1 MGKPESLRTG
11 PQQLDLFAHDGFR
24 AQPALP
30 AHPWPDPEAVTGRS
44 DADLI
49 AALPDAIGAAGR
61 PVITEIG
68 RRRLAGA
75 VSGLEA
81 LCRRFKGFGLESRVA
96 EQAEA
101 LGALSA
107 IGGRDAAAA
116 VTRLI
121 SESVV
126 QGPNLAIAMAAA
138 AALRCRLPA
147 GVACALLQNADPA
160 TRAATACCAPEH
172 PTTVPV
178 MIALLDDLHPS
189 VAVAAVRTLG
199 QWGRAEARPAL
210 LRLLDADPTAEL
222 IAAAVGVA
230 DDAVIVSLGRIG
242 RMRPDLTDAVV
253 EALGEIDDPRAGAV
267 LARFGP
273 AGGS

>member
-1 MGKPESLRTG
+1 VQASRPASR
-11 PQQLDLFAHDGFR
+11 PQQLDLFAHSGLRDEPTSP
-24 AQPALP
+24 AQSPPVA
-30 AHPWPDPEAVTGRS
+30 EAVAGRS

-49 AALPDAIGAAGR
+49 AALPDAIGVAGR
-61 PVITEIG
+61 PVITEVG

-75 VSGLEA
+75 ILGLEA
-81 LCRRFKGFGLESRVA
+81 VCRRFKGFGLESRVA
-96 EQAEA
+96 EQAEV
-101 LGALSA
+101 LQALSA

-126 QGPNLAIAMAAA
+126 QGPNLVIAVAAA

-147 GVACALLQNADPA
+147 GVACALLQHADPA
-160 TRAATACCAPEH
+160 TRAAAACCAPEH

-178 MIALLDDLHPS
+178 MIALLEDLHPP
-189 VAVAAVRTLG
+189 VVAAAVHTLG

-210 LRLLDADPTAEL
+210 LRLLDTDPTADL

-230 DDAVIVSLGRIG
+230 DEAVIVALGRIG
-242 RMRPDLTDAVV
+242 RMRPELTSAVLD
-253 EALGEIDDPRAGAV
+253 ALGEIDDPRAGAL
-267 LARFGP
+267 LARFGS